1 MQINAI
7 QLLPL
12 VASVASAACAGRHLQ
27 GQQQQPKPAPVAA
40 SPAAVAAA
48 PAAVGG
54 GQGQQQAVAAPAAQN
69 QQPAAA
75 ASPAAQSSSK
85 QVSAAAGTS
94 GTSTFYG
101 GNLNGGT
108 CSFSSYTIP
117 SGIYGTAF
125 SGSAWNNGAKC
136 GSCLEV
142 SAKGKTIKVMV
153 VDKCPE
159 CEPGHLDLFEDAW
172 KALSPG
178 SSDPMTTTWTEVEC
192 GITSPLVLHNKSGT
206 SPYWFSM
213 QVVNANEAVAKLE
226 VSTDG
231 GKLWQEAKRQDYNYF
246 ENSSGFG
253 AAKQSVRVTSVS
265 GKTVVV
271 DNVGVESD
279 SQIKASSNF

>member
-12 VASVASAACAGRHLQ
+12 AATFAAAACTPRNIQA
-27 GQQQQPKPAPVAA
+27 QPK
-40 SPAAVAAA
+40 PAAVAAA
-48 PAAVGG
+48 PAAVVG
-54 GQGQQQAVAAPAAQN
+54 GQGQQQAVASPDAQN
-69 QQPAAA
+69 
-75 ASPAAQSSSK
+75 SNK
-85 QVSAAAGTS
+85 VSAAGGTT

-101 GNLNGGT
+101 GNLQGGT
-108 CSFSSYTIP
+108 CSFSTYTLP

-125 SGSAWNNGAKC
+125 SGEAWGSGAKC
-136 GSCLEV
+136 GACLEV
-142 SAKGKTIKVMV
+142 TAKGKTIKVMV

-159 CEPGHLDLFEDAW
+159 CKIGHLDLFENAW
-172 KALSPG
+172 KALSPD
-178 SSDPMTTTWTEVEC
+178 SSDPMTTSWTEVEC

-206 SPYWFSM
+206 SSHWFSM
-213 QVVNANEAVAKLE
+213 QVVNANEAVTKLE

-231 GKLWQEAKRQDYNYF
+231 GKTWQGTKRQDYNFF

-253 AAKQSVRVTSVS
+253 ATTQSIRVTSAS
-265 GKTVVV
+265 GKTVTV

>member
-12 VASVASAACAGRHLQ
+12 VASIASAACTGRHIQ
-27 GQQQQPKPAPVAA
+27 GQQQQQQQQPKPAAVAA
-40 SPAAVAAA
+40 SPAAAAAA
-48 PAAVGG
+48 PAAALGN
-54 GQGQQQAVAAPAAQN
+54 QGQQRAVAAPAAQT
-69 QQPAAA
+69 
-75 ASPAAQSSSK
+75 SSK

-108 CSFSSYTIP
+108 CSFSSYTLP

-125 SGSAWNNGAKC
+125 SGFAWNNGAKC
-136 GSCLEV
+136 GACLEV
-142 SAKGKTIKVMV
+142 TAKGKTIKVMV

-159 CEPGHLDLFEDAW
+159 CEPGHLDLFENAW
-172 KALSPG
+172 KALSPD
-178 SSDPMTTTWTEVEC
+178 SSDPMTTSWTEVEC

-213 QVVNANEAVAKLE
+213 QVVNANEAVATLE

-231 GKLWQEAKRQDYNYF
+231 GKTWQAAKRQDYNYF

-253 AAKQSVRVTSVS
+253 ATKQSIRVTSAS